1 MKKYLFL
8 TSALVLML
16 AACAKENQAPQ
27 SDSDLITV
35 TIGATAQENGTNE
48 NSKVAIGQKDGDVY
62 PVIWTAGD
70 KIAVNGVA
78 SSEADIQS
86 NPAYAKF
93 NVTVS
98 AAGSYTL
105 VYPYTDGNAT
115 DEVTFAG
122 TALPMYAETKNLETN
137 VSFQALYGVLK
148 FSVTGTATITG
159 IVLTTQDGSQVTGK
173 FAIGTDGVL
182 TGKDASATTLTVN
195 FASPVALDAET
206 SAELFIP
213 VPAGTYNIFDI
224 QLLDSD
230 GTSMTKKVGGDNNYT
245 VGAGKVKEFPAFAYE
260 VNQHLFAIKSA
271 SDLNLFASLVA
282 AGTFAEKYE
291 GAKVVG
297 DFTAPED
304 WTSLDYTGLFDGNNH
319 TISALKAPLFGTLT
333 DATVKN
339 VKLNAA
345 MTNSTYEQAYGAL
358 AKTLTG
364 STSVVDN
371 CAVAGNLEMTLSGN
385 SDKNTY
391 NFAGLVGKIE
401 AGTISNCSS
410 AANVTL
416 THPGTGAKTIQ
427 MGAMTGELAA
437 GAKIQGC
444 TVTDGMIKAGDS
456 NGNGN
461 VNVFI
466 GGIVGM
472 LNTGATIE
480 ACTLPKKT
488 VNSGVIVSVRM
499 NVNTYRA
506 GGIAGKGDGIIKD
519 CNNAQGVSAS
529 KGSQQVS
536 YCYLGGMAGSSANA
550 SITGCTNSGNI
561 YFGNA
566 SGTTSAK
573 TVQTRIGG
581 IVGTIGTTTVANCT
595 NSGTVEYS
603 GNASLSTW
611 FAAGGIIGYADKV
624 VLDGF
629 VNTGKIVIAPTAPT
643 VGNSASGK
651 GFQVGVGGL
660 VGMIPQTTSSVPGTI
675 AYGSNPSYN
684 RGDIRIEKAF
694 APATTTN
701 NNFAYVGGCIG
712 FYRGSAVATYT
723 LENTGNILVG
733 VPGEDGVYDT
743 ESVPNVAAGA
753 IIGHTSAGASSKATF
768 NGCKVKCKIVDKK
781 ATYTG
786 PAILCGWSG
795 NNKIYKNC
803 LVAGS
808 VNGTE
813 ITIDNYKQNLFV
825 GGSAT
830 DGGNNGIWE
839 ESNE

>member
-35 TIGATAQENGTNE
+35 TIGATAQE

-93 NVTVS
+93 NVTVP

-122 TALPMYAETKNLETN
+122 TTLPMYAVTTNLDEN

-148 FSVTGTATITG
+148 FSVKGTATLTG

-173 FAIGTDGVL
+173 FAIGEGGVL

-206 SAELFIP
+206 PAEFFIP

-304 WTSLDYTGLFDGNNH
+304 WTSLDYTGLFEGGNH

-339 VKLNAA
+339 VKLNAN
-345 MTNSTYEQAYGAL
+345 MTNTSELAYGAL

-371 CAVAGNLEMTLSGN
+371 CSVAGTILLNLSGN
-385 SDKNTY
+385 SDTKTY
-391 NFAGLVGKIE
+391 NFAGLVGKTE

-410 AANVTL
+410 TANVQIN
-416 THPGTGAKTIQ
+416 HPGTGGKTIQ

-437 GAKIQGC
+437 GAKIQKC
-444 TVTDGMIKAGDS
+444 TVTAGMVKANDN
-456 NGNGN
+456 NGNN
-461 VNVFI
+461 SVVMFI
-466 GGIVGM
+466 GGIAGM

-488 VNSGVIVSVRM
+488 ADSGVIVSVRM

-506 GGIAGKGDGIIKD
+506 GGIAGKGDGTIKD

-536 YCYLGGMAGSSANA
+536 FCYLGGMAGSSANA
-550 SITGCTNSGNI
+550 SITGCTNSGTI

-566 SGTTSAK
+566 SGTTVAQ

-603 GNASLSTW
+603 GNASKSTW

-651 GFQVGVGGL
+651 GFQIGVGGL
-660 VGMIPQTTSSVPGTI
+660 VGMIPATTGSAPNQVSGTI
-675 AYGSNPSYN
+675 ACGANPSYN

-712 FYRGSAVATYT
+712 FYRGGAAATYT

-733 VPGEDGVYDT
+733 VPSEDGVYDT

-753 IIGHTSAGASSKATF
+753 IIGHTSAGGSSKATF
-768 NGCKVKCKIVDKK
+768 DGCKVRCKIVDKM

-813 ITIDNYKQNLFV
+813 IKNDNFKSYLFV
-825 GGSAT
+825 GGSAS

-839 ESNE
+839 E